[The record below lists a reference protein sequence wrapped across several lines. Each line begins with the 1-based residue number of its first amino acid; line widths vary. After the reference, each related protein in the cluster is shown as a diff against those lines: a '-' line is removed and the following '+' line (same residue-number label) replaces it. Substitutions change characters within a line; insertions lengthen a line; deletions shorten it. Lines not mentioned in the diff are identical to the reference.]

1 MANGPEQQNPPE
13 IGDVKIQDG
22 MELTWIR
29 LEDGTEEWKPT
40 ILVERDGDLSP
51 SEVEEEVEETHPV
64 TALYR
69 DIIPGA
75 AKDYGL
81 PFARSAAQGV
91 FGLSD
96 ELRGAGKALVT
107 AMPFG
112 RPIGE
117 AGEAYREG
125 KQAELQALEDVPLP
139 LRVGGELTGAVLSG
153 SAALKAISSIP
164 RAGRAIQAAMQG
176 RGKLLG
182 SEKLARGTA
191 TGAAGGA
198 EGLLY
203 GAGTAEGTED
213 LPFSEAMKKRMEVAE
228 GMGLWGAG
236 AGAAL
241 PFIPVLGRITKP
253 LTGDAPPHGR
263 MGEVLQEGVE
273 KSMGVRA
280 SPLRPTVA
288 ADVTAV
294 TKHGAK
300 NPLSASI
307 LGIEGSGQVGGL
319 LTNLQNRGKQN
330 ARKLEQGL
338 EEVRE
343 KFFKPLENT
352 FVNDWNPAIRTKGV
366 TGTAAKAKIVTDLRK
381 TNDDAITFLIDEIQ
395 NNKDLVS
402 ALRGRSLSGTENVDP
417 DIIQNLGEYIRGR
430 SKLIKRAAQNREV
443 LASRHHST
451 AEKDVATKA
460 LKNIEKALK
469 TSRMLGYEELSMLR
483 RNLKP
488 LRKDV
493 PGAENAVNQLDRFM
507 IDLFGDEV
515 ETATALWARRSQVD
529 DIFNVSRGTRNIST
543 LTDNK
548 KIQQLFKPEKLES
561 PGGLRE
567 AVEKIPDIVRGQKSA
582 EHIIAMERELKLGIL
597 ANKMANLKNF
607 EEFLIKDM
615 KDGGF
620 WVKELFK
627 TGGNL
632 GDDAGRAF
640 LQTRDAIRRNLPN
653 FVDTM
658 AQFLYRH
665 AGWMTAAAV
674 VGGLSGG
681 LIGGG
686 GRDN

>member
-1 MANGPEQQNPPE
+1 MANGPEQQNAPE
-13 IGDVKIQDG
+13 IGDVKIEDG

-29 LEDGTEEWKPT
+29 LGDGTEEWKPT
-40 ILVERDGDLSP
+40 ILLEDGDLPP
-51 SEVEEEVEETHPV
+51 SEVEGEVEGGHPV
-64 TALYR
+64 ERIAR
-69 DIIPGA
+69 AIPGF

-91 FGLSD
+91 FGISD
-96 ELRGAGKALVT
+96 ELRGAGKALAT
-107 AMPFG
+107 AMPGG

-139 LRVGGELTGAVLSG
+139 LRIGGELTGAVLSG
-153 SAALKAISSIP
+153 SAGLKALSSIP
-164 RAGRAIQAAMQG
+164 RVGRAIQAALQG

-182 SEKLARGTA
+182 SEKLARGVT
-191 TGAAGGA
+191 TGLVGGT

-213 LPFSEAMKKRMEVAE
+213 LPFVEAMKERVAGGK

-236 AGAAL
+236 IGTGL
-241 PFIPVLGRITKP
+241 PFVPVLGRITKP
-253 LTGDAPPHGR
+253 LTGDAPPHVR
-263 MGEVLQEGVE
+263 MGEALQEGVE
-273 KSMGVRA
+273 KSMGVKGP
-280 SPLRPTVA
+280 PLRPTMA
-288 ADVTAV
+288 SDVTAV
-294 TKHGAK
+294 TKYGAR
-300 NPLSASI
+300 NPLAAFI

-330 ARKLEQGL
+330 AKKLKQGL

-402 ALRGRSLSGTENVDP
+402 ALRGRSLSGTENVNP
-417 DIIQNLGEYIRGR
+417 DIIANLGKYIRGR

-443 LASRHHST
+443 LASRHRST

-460 LKNIEKALK
+460 LKNIEKSLK

-493 PGAENAVNQLDRFM
+493 PGAENTVNQLDRFM
-507 IDLFGDEV
+507 KGLFGKEA

-529 DIFNVSRGTRNIST
+529 NIFNVSRGGRGTST

-548 KIQQLFKPEKLES
+548 KLQQLFDPQKLEN

-567 AVEKIPDIVRGQKSA
+567 AVETIPEIVRGQKSA

-597 ANKMANLKNF
+597 AKKMANSKNF

-615 KDGGF
+615 KDGGL
-620 WVKELFK
+620 WMKELFK
-627 TGGNL
+627 TGGKDL
-632 GDDAGRAF
+632 GGDAGRAF
-640 LQTRDAIRRNLPN
+640 LQTEYAIRNNLPN

-658 AQFLYRH
+658 AQFIYRH

-674 VGGLSGG
+674 VGGVSGG